1 MIPHPNKSTEVRIV
15 FTKYFYLCNC
25 ALKLVL
31 FVTYTSEFLFG
42 NVGGKRFCKVYSSGS
57 SQNFDSFLSSIF
69 SSLKNQN
76 SNYQHEIS
84 QSNITRLLP
93 ETLKNLYYLIEL
105 LDLDE
110 NCKSDE
116 FADLELVISVIVEKN
131 VVFHFLKLSIN

>member
-1 MIPHPNKSTEVRIV
+1 M
-15 FTKYFYLCNC
+15 
-25 ALKLVL
+25 
-31 FVTYTSEFLFG
+31 
-42 NVGGKRFCKVYSSGS
+42 
-57 SQNFDSFLSSIF
+57 
-69 SSLKNQN
+69 
-76 SNYQHEIS
+76 
-84 QSNITRLLP
+84 SNIFARFLP